1 MNHELKQQLFYQK
14 KIWSKTLTIVAQ
26 MTKETG
32 FLPYSL
38 VKYITCLLD
47 RG

>member
-1 MNHELKQQLFYQK
+1 MLQLFYQK
-14 KIWSKTLTIVAQ
+14 KILIQNFDYRS
-26 MTKETG
+26 TKETG

-38 VKYITCLLD
+38 VKYITCRLD

>member
-1 MNHELKQQLFYQK
+1 MSHELKQHLFYQK
-14 KIWSKTLTIVAQ
+14 LFLIQNFDYRTQ

-38 VKYITCLLD
+38 VKYITCILD
-47 RG
+47 GG